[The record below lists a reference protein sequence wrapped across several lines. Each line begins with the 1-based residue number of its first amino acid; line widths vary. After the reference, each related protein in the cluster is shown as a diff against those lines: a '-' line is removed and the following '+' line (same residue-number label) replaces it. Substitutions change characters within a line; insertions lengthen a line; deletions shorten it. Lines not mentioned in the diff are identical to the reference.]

1 MADHRASQPIL
12 YREPKVEVVYVPGVH
27 HNSDCPFGIPRTL
40 LLFVRYSPIFSYMSK
55 FTNTAELIRQRIQ
68 VMPVGE
74 PFTPAAFLAYGT
86 RVSVDQNLSRLVK
99 VGTIERVSRGIFV
112 RPEISRFVGKVMPEP
127 LNVAETVA
135 KATGAVVQVHGAEA
149 ARRLELTT
157 QIPTQ
162 SIFIT
167 SGPSRRIRMGKLDIR
182 LQHVS
187 PRKLALAGRPAGV
200 ALAAMWY
207 LGKKEVTPA
216 LVEKIQIKLGS
227 AEFEALKSA
236 TSCMPA
242 WMSDA
247 LFLRERSRRQSRQ
260 HS

>member
-1 MADHRASQPIL
+1 
-12 YREPKVEVVYVPGVH
+12 
-27 HNSDCPFGIPRTL
+27 
-40 LLFVRYSPIFSYMSK
+40 MSK

-68 VMPVGE
+68 LIPVGE
-74 PFTPAAFLAYGT
+74 PFTPSAFLAYGT
-86 RVSVDQNLSRLVK
+86 RVSVDQNLFRLVK
-99 VGTIERVSRGIFV
+99 AGTIERVSRGIFV

-127 LNVAETVA
+127 LKVAQTVA
-135 KATGAVVQVHGAEA
+135 KATGAIVQIHGAEA

-157 QIPTQ
+157 QVPTQ

-167 SGPSRRIRMGKLDIR
+167 SGPSRCIRMGKLEIR

-187 PRKLALAGRPAGV
+187 LRKLALAGRPAGI

-216 LVEKIQIKLGS
+216 IVAKIQVKLGG

-236 TSCMPA
+236 TSSMPA

-247 LFLRERSRRQSRQ
+247 LLLRERTLQNV
-260 HS
+260 